1 MGDLHPDTANV
12 APILDGYWT
21 HNASLNYRS
30 SGGRVGVSAFVENMS
45 DDVNLA
51 RQFYTETSIG
61 TTGFNVT
68 RPRTY
73 GVTISVEL

>member
-1 MGDLHPDTANV
+1 MLE
-12 APILDGYWT
+12 GYWT
-21 HNASLNYRS
+21 HNASLNYLNLS
-30 SGGRVGVSAFVENMS
+30 GRVGVSVFVENIS

-51 RQFYTETSIG
+51 RQFYATPSVG

-73 GVTISVEL
+73 GLTLSVDF